1 VIPLADLLDVQ
12 QNLPV
17 EPLPSATQTDYP
29 NIPDGEL
36 LEYCHRATQI
46 ESGTNSKADLPE
58 VRQEKS
64 LEDKYNFPS
73 VSKFP

>member
-1 VIPLADLLDVQ
+1 
-12 QNLPV
+12 
-17 EPLPSATQTDYP
+17 LPSATQTDYP

-46 ESGTNSKADLPE
+46 ESGKQQQADLE

-64 LEDKYNFPS
+64 LEDKYNFLLCLK
-73 VSKFP
+73 VSR